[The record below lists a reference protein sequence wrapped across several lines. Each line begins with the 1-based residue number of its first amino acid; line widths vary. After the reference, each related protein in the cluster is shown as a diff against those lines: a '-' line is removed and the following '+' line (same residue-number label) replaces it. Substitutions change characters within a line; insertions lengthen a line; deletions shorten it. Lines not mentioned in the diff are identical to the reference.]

1 MRTIGSGA
9 LALAGLGTLA
19 AILKDFAGMSVA
31 VEDRARYDEGWAYIS
46 FRDPAGDLKPAA
58 AAFPKE
64 TCFNCHAE
72 HAATDNVF
80 TQLYPILQRSR

>member
-46 FRDPAGDLKPAA
+46 FRDPAGD
-58 AAFPKE
+58 
-64 TCFNCHAE
+64 
-72 HAATDNVF
+72 
-80 TQLYPILQRSR
+80 